1 VTDGRFVV
9 AGLAHVRSAWFTEVA
24 RWATAGSL
32 PVEFVKCLSV
42 EELRAR
48 TGSGRPFSAALV
60 DGRLPAVDRDLL
72 AELSSR
78 DIPALVVVA
87 GPDAGGNGRDWP
99 ALGATT
105 TITAPL
111 ERNALLDALVAHGRP
126 VSAVDHD
133 PVEPPTTTPSA
144 TWRGRLVA
152 VIGRP
157 GAGTSTVAAALAQ
170 RLADDPRY
178 AGDVLVADF
187 ARHAHQA
194 LLHDARDVVPGVQE
208 LVEAHRSGRPGPDQ
222 LRRLTFD
229 VPVRRYRLL
238 LGLRRPRDWVTIRPR
253 AFATALD
260 GLRRATRVVVAD
272 TDADLEGEAETG
284 SLDLEDR
291 NVMARTTVTQA
302 DLVVAVTTPTLTG
315 LHGLVRLLDDL
326 RGLGTEGARTLV
338 VCTRAPRS
346 ARARAEVTRAVAD
359 LTGAADRPDPHLG
372 PVYVPERRG
381 VDTLHRDL
389 ARFPGALADPPG
401 RAAADVLDRLPRR
414 LDLEVAPG
422 PEPVPVAPGS
432 LGRWA
437 DDADVGDDGPGAER
451 RAP

>member
-1 VTDGRFVV
+1 MTDGRFVV

-24 RWATAGSL
+24 RWATVGSL
-32 PVEFVKCLSV
+32 PIEFVKCLSV

-48 TGSGRPFSAALV
+48 TGSGRPFSAALL
-60 DGRLPAVDRDLL
+60 DGRLPSVDRDLL
-72 AELSSR
+72 AELSAR
-78 DIPALVVVA
+78 AIPTLVVVA
-87 GPDAGGNGRDWP
+87 AAAPPDHERDWSG
-99 ALGATT
+99 LGATAT
-105 TITAPL
+105 VPAPL
-111 ERNALLDALVAHGRP
+111 DRSALLDALVTHGRP
-126 VSAVDHD
+126 VSALGHD
-133 PVEPPTTTPSA
+133 PVEPPTTIPSA

-157 GAGTSTVAAALAQ
+157 GTGTSTVAAALAQ

-178 AGDVLVADF
+178 AGDVLLADF

-208 LVEAHRSGRPGPDQ
+208 LVEAHRSGRPGADQ

-291 NVMARTTVTQA
+291 NVMARTTVAQA

-326 RGLGTEGARTLV
+326 RGFGIEGARTLV
-338 VCTRAPRS
+338 VCNRAPRS
-346 ARARAEVTRAVAD
+346 AQARADITRAVAD
-359 LTGAADRPDPHLG
+359 LTGAGDRPDPHLG
-372 PVYVPERRG
+372 PVYVADRRG

-401 RAAADVLDRLPRR
+401 RAAVDVLDRLPRR
-414 LDLEVAPG
+414 HDIEIAPG
-422 PEPVPVAPGS
+422 AQPVPVAPGS
-432 LGRWA
+432 LGRWT
-437 DDADVGDDGPGAER
+437 DDDGGGEEDA
-451 RAP
+451 